1 VAQDRPVSAGQ
12 YGGLPATF
20 GTDPGMPDR
29 IHGAVNPM
37 QSSGLNAPSDRAGA
51 DAEATQLLEGYD
63 PMLPG
68 GKSGKR

>member
-1 VAQDRPVSAGQ
+1 
-12 YGGLPATF
+12 
-20 GTDPGMPDR
+20 MPDR

-37 QSSGLNAPSDRAGA
+37 QSSGLNAPGDRARA
-51 DAEATQLLEGYD
+51 DAEATQLFEGYD